1 MQSFK
6 VSRPPARPRPRW
18 RLPSAAEPG
27 AQLGRPR
34 QPPWPDLAASGVD
47 PGSADACGPAPGRG
61 LGLKPRVSP
70 QALPYVC
77 LLIAMLFF
85 IYAIIGMQVGAAGH
99 GARGPVPGPA
109 GRCSRPLDG
118 SDGRLALSGR
128 FRVSSAHALGAGPAH
143 AEQGTSRC
151 SAVPG
156 PSALG
161 THWPS
166 SHRSRGSVGGTTPCP
181 ALPCRSVRPSTTS
194 APGLLWGGGAQPM
207 AFCSLQVFGNIALD
221 DDSSINRH
229 NNFRT
234 FLQALMLLFR
244 CAAWEAAPA
253 LCEPGAGARRE
264 GTSQRPAV
272 QHSLLAPGQ
281 APPGPALPAPV
292 PPSWSQ
298 SGRPSATR
306 PARRG
311 PLREGRERVAR
322 PGPGPGPS
330 QSHPGPQ
337 ERHWGGLARD
347 HAVLPQ

>member
-1 MQSFK
+1 MVGGRQGPGSGQAAAGSLAGQRQR
-6 VSRPPARPRPRW
+6 VSGPLVPAEQLHQPELPAPVPRGPAHQAAASGLHHPHPAVDLRAVLQGEPPARPPTAAGAPRAPRW

-27 AQLGRPR
+27 AQLGRLR

-47 PGSADACGPAPGRG
+47 PGSADACGPAPGHG

-99 GARGPVPGPA
+99 GAWGPVPGPA

-194 APGLLWGGGAQPM
+194 APRAAVGWGGPAHGLLFPSGVREHRPGRRLQHQQTQQLPDVSTGLDAAVQVCCLGGGPR
-207 AFCSLQVFGNIALD
+207 LV
-221 DDSSINRH
+221 
-229 NNFRT
+229 
-234 FLQALMLLFR
+234 
-244 CAAWEAAPA
+244 
-253 LCEPGAGARRE
+253 
-264 GTSQRPAV
+264 
-272 QHSLLAPGQ
+272 
-281 APPGPALPAPV
+281 
-292 PPSWSQ
+292 
-298 SGRPSATR
+298 
-306 PARRG
+306 
-311 PLREGRERVAR
+311 
-322 PGPGPGPS
+322 
-330 QSHPGPQ
+330 
-337 ERHWGGLARD
+337 
-347 HAVLPQ
+347 